1 LPGDSGHIHVCQ
13 PINHD
18 AATEINFNMVTGISE
33 ELLIAILRLL
43 KKYLMDD
50 SVKIVD
56 MTSQALRVSEYRS
69 IWLCLLMKLMRLE
82 YIVLFCYG
90 FLYFNVHDTWV
101 VACSYDNK
109 IVETRDYHFQY
120 CLTYYFHL
128 VGR

>member
-13 PINHD
+13 PINND
-18 AATEINFNMVTGISE
+18 SATAINFYTVTGISE

-69 IWLCLLMKLMRLE
+69 ILLCPLMKLLRLK
-82 YIVLFCYG
+82 YIVLFCCG
-90 FLYFNVHDTWV
+90 FLDFNVHDTCLV
-101 VACSYDNK
+101 ICLYNK
-109 IVETRDYHFQY
+109 NM
-120 CLTYYFHL
+120 
-128 VGR
+128 G